1 MKKIIFASTI
11 ALSFFSAV
19 QAAPIAGDAD
29 IQMND
34 TLKELERQRI
44 QRQIEEDI
52 QRREENITDDRE
64 KDVEPTKPE
73 DKVSFELKDI
83 TFDSSEVLSTETL
96 EEMKSPY
103 LNREVT
109 LDDIFDIIQKI
120 NDVYE
125 QGGFMTCRAHLIPQQ
140 IKGGVVHIS
149 LNEGKAGEI
158 NLSGNNSTRKS
169 YVRDRISLE
178 EEKIPNIKKIDRDIT
193 RFNATND
200 AQLRIVMKAGKE
212 PSTTDF
218 EIILVEP
225 QRSTISVIVD
235 NTGQESTGEW
245 REGIFYNFRSL
256 AGVRDLFSIGYTHT
270 IGSNALNLSYEI
282 PITNLGTKFRIDY
295 STNGTEVKSGAYKN
309 LIRSHATYYG
319 ATITHPLSVSLT
331 NRSEWSLS
339 LSSQKSVSTFED
351 VGNFSKSKNYGAELA
366 FSQYNYDMGSVFY
379 QRHAYRIGKYKNLI
393 DDTKDNFGI
402 YKFNGFVR
410 KVQPHGQSW
419 YGRVDVQLS
428 SKKDLPSSEQY
439 YLGGFYSVRGYK
451 EKIVEGNDG
460 FSFSLEYSAPLE
472 RQKKISAFAFI
483 DGGKIINSPEY
494 MTENPFLL
502 STGLGLRY
510 SPLKNISANLT
521 IGFPLKRNISEQS
534 VSKSRINF
542 SFSGA
547 F

>member
-1 MKKIIFASTI
+1 MKKFFFIFI
-11 ALSFFSAV
+11 FGFIFMSAV

-44 QRQIEEDI
+44 QRQIEEDMK
-52 QRREENITDDRE
+52 RREENITDERD
-64 KDVEPTKPE
+64 KDTTPTKPE
-73 DKVSFELKDI
+73 EQIKFELKDI
-83 TFDSSEVLSTETL
+83 TVDESAVLKTETID
-96 EEMKSPY
+96 EIKSPY

-109 LDDIFDIIQKI
+109 LDDIFDIVQKI
-120 NDVYE
+120 NDAYE
-125 QGGFMTCRAHLIPQQ
+125 QGGFMTCRAYLQPQT
-140 IKGGVVHIS
+140 IKEGIVHIS
-149 LNEGKAGEI
+149 LSEGTAGEI
-158 NLSGNNSTRKS
+158 NISGNNSTREY
-169 YVRDRISLE
+169 YVRDRISLDE
-178 EEKIPNIKKIDRDIT
+178 GNIPNIKKIDKDIT

-200 AQLRIVMKAGKE
+200 AQLRLVMKAGKDFG
-212 PSTTDF
+212 TTDF
-218 EIILVEP
+218 EIVLDEP
-225 QRSTISVIVD
+225 QRSTVSVIVD

-270 IGSNALNLSYEI
+270 IGSNALNVSYEF
-282 PITNLGTKFRIDY
+282 PITTLGTKFRLDY
-295 STNGTEVKSGAYKN
+295 STNGTEVKKGDYKD

-339 LSSQKSVSTFED
+339 LSNQKSTSTFEN
-351 VGNFSKSKNYGAELA
+351 VGNFSDNKTFGAELA
-366 FSQYNYDMGSVFY
+366 FSQLNYGVGTIFY
-379 QRHAYRIGKYKNLI
+379 QRHAYRIGNYKNLI
-393 DDTKDNFGI
+393 DDTKDNFGL
-402 YKFNGFVR
+402 YKFSGFVR
-410 KVQPHGQSW
+410 KVQPHGQSF
-419 YGRVDVQLS
+419 YGRIDAQLS

-460 FSFSLEYSAPLE
+460 FSFSLEYSVPLDT
-472 RQKKISAFAFI
+472 KKTLSAFTFL

-494 MTENPFLL
+494 AENPFLL
-502 STGLGLRY
+502 STGLGLKY
-510 SPLKNISANLT
+510 SPLKNISANVTL
-521 IGFPLKRNISEQS
+521 GFPLKRNISGQS

-542 SFSGA
+542 AFSGA